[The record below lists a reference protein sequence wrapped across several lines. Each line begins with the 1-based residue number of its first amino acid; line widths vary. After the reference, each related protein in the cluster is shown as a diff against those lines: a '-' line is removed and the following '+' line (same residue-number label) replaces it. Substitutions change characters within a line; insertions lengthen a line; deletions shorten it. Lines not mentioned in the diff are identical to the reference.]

1 MSVLPFVRRTTSGEV
16 PVLTRS
22 LASKLSGSV
31 AGATEAAT
39 QQAAVA
45 ANPSR
50 LLLRQFCGHCLNRWQ
65 APAKGRCP
73 NCASDNVAVVEAVP
87 CMAARL

>member
-1 MSVLPFVRRTTSGEV
+1 MVLEFKRRTVSGEV

-31 AGATEAAT
+31 AGATEAQVQA
-39 QQAAVA
+39 AAVA

-50 LLLRQFCGHCLNRWQ
+50 LLVRQLCESCFYEWQ
-65 APAKGRCP
+65 APAKGACPRCREKKV
-73 NCASDNVAVVEAVP
+73 SVIEAVP